1 MASLDSLPPDQRA
14 VLQLVLQRGRS
25 YDEIA
30 QLLSIDRAAVRE
42 RALTALDALGPGTR
56 VPPERR
62 ALITDYLL
70 AQLPA
75 RVSEDTRDHL
85 AESPSERAWAR
96 VVASE
101 LGALSSGPLPEIPV
115 EAVAR
120 EAAEPTIAGPSGED
134 AEPPAAKPQRKSFR
148 RAPREPKP
156 PSAASSET
164 PARKSFRRAPR
175 EPKPPSAA
183 PSETPARK
191 SFRRAPRE
199 PRPPTPARPTPARP
213 AISDGPPGRPSSRRG
228 GVVLNGGAVIV
239 VLVVVIVVA
248 LSGGSKSSS
257 TSSSTP
263 AASASTP
270 GASTP
275 TTASTPS
282 STTGTSTT
290 GAQVV
295 AQVNLSS
302 PTGAKKTAG
311 VAVVVKQGASTGL
324 VIRAQGMTANT
335 SHDAYAVWLYNSATD
350 NHILGFVNPGVKAD
364 GKLQTAGVL
373 PANASHFKQILVTLE
388 TQAKPKAPSKIVLQ
402 GALSLH

>member
-70 AQLPA
+70 GQLPG
-75 RVSEDTRDHL
+75 RVTEDTRSRL
-85 AESPSERAWAR
+85 AEDASERAWAR

-101 LGALSSGPLPEIPV
+101 LGALANGPLPEIPV
-115 EAVAR
+115 ESVAP
-120 EAAEPTIAGPSGED
+120 EPAESAIASPQDVEP
-134 AEPPAAKPQRKSFR
+134 EPPAETAKPPRKSFR

-156 PSAASSET
+156 PRAS
-164 PARKSFRRAPR
+164 
-175 EPKPPSAA
+175 PSG
-183 PSETPARK
+183 EARK

-199 PRPPTPARPTPARP
+199 PRPPTPARSKPASP
-213 AISDGPPGRPSSRRG
+213 DIGAGAPGRPSSRRG
-228 GVVLNGGAVIV
+228 GAVLIGGGVLVV
-239 VLVVVIVVA
+239 VLVVIVIVVV
-248 LSGGSKSSS
+248 SGGGSKSTTSSAAASAAS
-257 TSSSTP
+257 TSTRASSTP
-263 AASASTP
+263 TSSGTTSTP
-270 GASTP
+270 
-275 TTASTPS
+275 
-282 STTGTSTT
+282 TSTT
-290 GAQVV
+290 GAKVV

-324 VIRAQGMTANT
+324 VIRAQGLMANS
-335 SHDAYAVWLYNSATD
+335 SHDAYAVWLYNSASD

-388 TQAKPKAPSKIVLQ
+388 TQAKPRAPSKIVLQ
-402 GALSLH
+402 GALNVS